1 VAATATG
8 GGEAGGDW
16 RWWRRLRLRRRVV
29 VVTAVTLIGVGAV
42 VAVTIGLSSGG
53 QSGGTLDNGAA
64 TSLATVVRRS
74 LSSQTQSDATLGYA
88 GSYNVVNQARGTVT
102 ALPSAGRVIR
112 QGQSLYEVD
121 GRPIIL
127 LYGSTPAY
135 RSLSEGMSGQDARQ
149 LNADL
154 VALGYATS
162 ADLDPTSDEFSS
174 STRRALK
181 RLQAD
186 LSVAETGTLT
196 LGQAVFLP
204 GPV

>member
-1 VAATATG
+1 
-8 GGEAGGDW
+8 
-16 RWWRRLRLRRRVV
+16 
-29 VVTAVTLIGVGAV
+29 
-42 VAVTIGLSSGG
+42 
-53 QSGGTLDNGAA
+53 
-64 TSLATVVRRS
+64 
-74 LSSQTQSDATLGYA
+74 
-88 GSYNVVNQARGTVT
+88 
-102 ALPSAGRVIR
+102 
-112 QGQSLYEVD
+112 
-121 GRPIIL
+121 
-127 LYGSTPAY
+127 STPAY

-204 GPV
+204 GPVRIKTVSATIGSPAGQGSPILQATSNSRIVTIALAAGLQMTMKVDDRLTVTRPPKLTP